1 MEFTPQDHDTF
12 TQCLPTDIVT
22 GLAHVLRRK
31 IRQTYH
37 ELRPVHILTED
48 MSPRHCRPPIF
59 FIRAN
64 DQWEQESMSDLQSSE
79 FLQDGHFETYRRHFA
94 MFRLIEDYIH
104 EVYMAYEHRD
114 QGAPLRETLVALP
127 RHATYLRILKEM
139 TQDDNLLLFFPDHL
153 LTYPPVP
160 VPDPAS
166 DPPTP
171 EPMSD
176 SEP

>member
-12 TQCLPTDIVT
+12 SQSLPTDIVT
-22 GLAHVLRRK
+22 GLVQVLLRK

-48 MSPRHCRPPIF
+48 MSRSHLRPHIF
-59 FIRAN
+59 FIRVN
-64 DQWEQESMSDLQSSE
+64 DQWEQESISDLCSSE
-79 FLQDGHFETYRRHFA
+79 FLQNDRFETYRRNFA

-104 EVYMAYEHRD
+104 EVYMAYETR
-114 QGAPLRETLVALP
+114 GAPLRETLVALP

-139 TQDDNLLLFFPDHL
+139 TQDDNLQLFFPDHL

-160 VPDPAS
+160 ELDPAS

-176 SEP
+176 AESEP

>member
-12 TQCLPTDIVT
+12 SQSLPTDIVS

-48 MSPRHCRPPIF
+48 MSPRHCRPHIF

-79 FLQDGHFETYRRHFA
+79 FLQNGRFETYRRHFA

-104 EVYMAYEHRD
+104 EVYMAYEHRHRGD
-114 QGAPLRETLVALP
+114 TLRETLVALP

-160 VPDPAS
+160 ELDPAS

-171 EPMSD
+171 ESMSD